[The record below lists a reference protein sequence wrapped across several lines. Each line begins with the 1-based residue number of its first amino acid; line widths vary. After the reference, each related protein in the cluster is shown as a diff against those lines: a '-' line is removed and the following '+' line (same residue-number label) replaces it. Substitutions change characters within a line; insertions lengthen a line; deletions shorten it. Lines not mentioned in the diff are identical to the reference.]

1 MRILAASIAL
11 GSLLLIGALPAA
23 GQAAPT
29 HGTGGS
35 IRLAAARDTTADRDT
50 YTQRAR
56 NEMKEWQL
64 KLHDFS
70 GRTQAKA
77 TEAQAKATSDL
88 NEAWTETKDAS
99 GRLEIASKADWESAK
114 SSFQSATHKLAVAW
128 HKVDSGKK

>member
-11 GSLLLIGALPAA
+11 GSLLLIGALPTTGRANPA
-23 GQAAPT
+23 

-35 IRLAAARDTTADRDT
+35 IRLAAVSDTTADRDT

-56 NEMKEWQL
+56 NEMKEWQR

-70 GRTQAKA
+70 ERTQAKA
-77 TEAQAKATSDL
+77 PGAQAKATSDL

-99 GRLEIASKADWESAK
+99 GRLETASKADWESTK

-128 HKVDSGKK
+128 HKVDSDKK